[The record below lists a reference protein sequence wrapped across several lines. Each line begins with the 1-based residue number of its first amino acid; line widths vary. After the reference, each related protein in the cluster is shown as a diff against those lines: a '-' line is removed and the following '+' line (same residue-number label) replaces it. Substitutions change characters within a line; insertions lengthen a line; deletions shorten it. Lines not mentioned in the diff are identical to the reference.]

1 VTIGVYG
8 LGRFGA
14 LWAELLS
21 RRFSVLAYSRDAARA
36 CPSGARRASEGEVA
50 SCDAVFLCVAIS
62 AMREVCERLR
72 GQVGPRTVVLDTCSV
87 KVHPAQVMTESL
99 PAPTSLLATH
109 PMFGP
114 DSARGGIAGLPI
126 VVCPVRSEPGLV
138 DEWCA
143 VFRGMG
149 LDVLVMSPEEHDRR
163 AAYTQGVAHFVG
175 RVLADMELGSS
186 PMATVGYRKLLEII
200 EQTCND
206 SWQLFQ
212 DLQRFNPY
220 TAEMRAR
227 LVESIDR
234 VLRKLEP

>member
-21 RRFSVLAYSRDAARA
+21 RRFTVLAYSRDASRG
-36 CPSGARRASEGEVA
+36 CPPGVRRASEAEVA

-62 AMREVCERLR
+62 AMREVCDRLR
-72 GQVGPRTVVLDTCSV
+72 GRVGPRTVVLDTCSV
-87 KVHPAQVMTESL
+87 KVHPARVMAESL
-99 PAPTSLLATH
+99 PEPTALLATH

-114 DSARGGIAGLPI
+114 DSARGGIAGLP
-126 VVCPVRSEPGLV
+126 VVLCPVRSEPALLE
-138 DEWCA
+138 EWRA
-143 VFRGMG
+143 TFGSMG
-149 LDVLVMSPEEHDRR
+149 LEVLVMSPEEHDRR
-163 AAYTQGVAHFVG
+163 AAYTQGVTHFVG
-175 RVLADMELGSS
+175 RVLAGMDLGSS
-186 PMATVGYRKLLEII
+186 PMSTVGYRKLLEII

-227 LVESIDR
+227 LVDSIEG